1 VIPCEFRCNTLRCG
15 GSSSRHLTLLSTHCP
30 RGPPLPPTPHPAC
43 CSPVVTKWLQHRM
56 IVEAGIMDELQL
68 QETLDR
74 ATPSS
79 RRQAAV
85 AEQQAAQQELED
97 AVEEARQLLEKAPPR
112 DWFISR
118 SDVGNLKELLARGT
132 WKGDAE
138 DAQAVDGWVK
148 ARPGDVLIYQQQVT
162 RPGPGGKPVELQP
175 FILGIQTDFMRKM
188 AVKYGSRGPMV
199 MDSTFGTNR
208 MMVRGAGKP

>member
-1 VIPCEFRCNTLRCG
+1 MT
-15 GSSSRHLTLLSTHCP
+15 T
-30 RGPPLPPTPHPAC
+30 
-43 CSPVVTKWLQHRM
+43 WLQHRV
-56 IVEAGIMDELQL
+56 IVAAGIMDELQL
-68 QETLDR
+68 QDTLDR
-74 ATPSS
+74 ARPSS

-85 AEQQAAQQELED
+85 AEQQAAQQELEEAAD
-97 AVEEARQLLEKAPPR
+97 KARQLLEKEPPR

-118 SDVGNLKELLARGT
+118 SDVSNLKELLARGT

-148 ARPGDVLIYQQQVT
+148 AQPDDVFIYQPQVT
-162 RPGPGGKPVELQP
+162 RPGPGGKPVEVQP

-208 MMVRGAGKP
+208 MMVRGAAEEY